1 MSLVLLPFCFSLLF
15 ARQVFC
21 MTTHASERS
30 QFETTQ
36 SSKSCR
42 LLPSESREMTEALIT
57 ISHLEELTILDIYAA
72 QVVVP
77 IAQQLLQDLST
88 LRHHAMR
95 EA

>member
-1 MSLVLLPFCFSLLF
+1 
-15 ARQVFC
+15 
-21 MTTHASERS
+21 
-30 QFETTQ
+30 
-36 SSKSCR
+36 
-42 LLPSESREMTEALIT
+42 MTEALIT